1 MKISLNW
8 IKEFVEIPEI
18 EPKIAATKFTM
29 ATCEV
34 EGVEETGGF
43 LKNIIAVKIAAVK
56 NHPDSEHL
64 HLVEIDTG
72 TGKTEV
78 VCGAPNVEV
87 GKIVPYAKLGTVFP
101 GGFVIE
107 PKKIRGVESCGMLC
121 SQKELGLGNDNSGLW
136 IMPENSKIGANLAEI
151 CNVETDT
158 IFDIDNKSITH
169 RPDLWGHYGMAR
181 EFGLV
186 FGNPLKDK
194 FDKNWEEKIKSK
206 INAGET
212 SPVKI
217 EVKEN
222 TCCKAYWG
230 ISIDGVKVCESPDWI
245 KNRLT
250 NCGMRPIN
258 NIVDISNFVMLELGL
273 PNHIFDRDLI
283 FGGKIIVRPFGNQT
297 KFTTLDDV
305 ERELLPT
312 DTTVADAEKP
322 LVIAGIMGGAES
334 AVNENTTR
342 IFIESA
348 NWTDAEVRKTS
359 TRIGLRTDSLQ
370 RYEKSLDSQL
380 LERTL
385 LRIVELVLEI
395 CPDAKI
401 VGQIEKDGKEIVAPE
416 PKIIEIS
423 VGEINK
429 VLGKIIAKDEIVRI
443 LTGLDFGVNEKS
455 SENGGTFDIL
465 VPTNR
470 ATKDVEVDA
479 DIIEEIGRII
489 GFDNIEITP
498 RIEKILPMRLSQT
511 KITHRKIQD
520 FLIFNAGLLETMTNP
535 MVSESLLEKSKIGN
549 LNEKLVLVNAISK
562 DHDRMRPSII
572 PSLLQVGADNSRRF
586 DKFGCFEIAR
596 EYNFD
601 EKDFAKEKN
610 CLAIA
615 LFDKKESRFM
625 ELVNILERLIKYLNV
640 PAQIVAH
647 SDKFPNSE
655 LPTGG
660 DGRHWVGTH
669 PVEAVDVKIMGK
681 NQGFATTIHP
691 ILAKEWKIKGNLS
704 IAVIA
709 LSAFE
714 ANAPKDKVKYSP
726 LSKFPGSILDYT
738 IVAAQKT
745 PVLDILTVVEKLKI
759 ANVVDTK
766 IIDIF
771 DMDEKK
777 AVTLRT
783 EFLDKENTLSPEFLE
798 NAQKQILAG
807 LEKAGFP
814 LRV

>member
-29 ATCEV
+29 AACEV
-34 EGVEETGGF
+34 DGVEETGGF
-43 LKNIIAVKIAAVK
+43 LKNIIAVKIVAIK

-121 SQKELGLGNDNSGLW
+121 SQKELGLGDDNSGLW
-136 IMPENSKIGANLAEI
+136 IMPENTKIGATLAEI
-151 CNVETDT
+151 CKVDADV

-186 FGNPLKDK
+186 FGNPLKNK
-194 FDKNWEEKIKSK
+194 FDSAWEAKIKSNIK
-206 INAGET
+206 AGET
-212 SPVKI
+212 SPVKV
-217 EVKEN
+217 EVQEN

-230 ISIDGVKVCESPDWI
+230 ISIDGIKVGESPDWM

-250 NCGMRPIN
+250 ACGLRPIN

-273 PNHIFDRDLI
+273 PNHIFDRDFI
-283 FGGKIIVRPFGNQT
+283 EGGKVVIRPFGETT
-297 KFTTLDDV
+297 KFTTLDEI
-305 ERELLPT
+305 ERDMLPT
-312 DTTVADAEKP
+312 DTTVADAKKP
-322 LVIAGIMGGAES
+322 LVIAGVMGGAES
-334 AVNENTTR
+334 CVSDKTTR

-359 TRIGLRTDSLQ
+359 TRIGLRTDSVQ

-385 LRIVELVLEI
+385 LRIVELVMQI

-401 VGQIEKDGKEIVAPE
+401 VGQIEKDGKEVVAPA
-416 PKIIEIS
+416 PKIVEIS

-429 VLGKIIAKDEIVRI
+429 VLGKEIAKAEIVRI

-455 SENGGTFDIL
+455 AVSGGTFDIV
-465 VPTNR
+465 VPTYR
-470 ATKDVEVDA
+470 ATKDVEYDA

-489 GFDNIEITP
+489 GYDNIEITP

-511 KITHRKIQD
+511 KLTHRKIQD

-535 MVSESLLEKSKIGN
+535 MVSENLLEKSKIGD
-549 LNEKLVLVNAISK
+549 LAEKLVLVNAISK
-562 DHDRMRPSII
+562 DHDRMRPSLI
-572 PSLLQVGADNSRRF
+572 PSLLQVGSDNSRRF

-596 EYNFD
+596 EYRFD
-601 EKDFAKEKN
+601 EKDFAKEHN

-655 LPTGG
+655 LPK
-660 DGRHWVGTH
+660 DWIGTH
-669 PVEAVDVKIMGK
+669 PVETIDVKIMGK

-704 IAVIA
+704 VAVIDI
-709 LSAFE
+709 SAFE
-714 ANAPKDKVKYSP
+714 GVVPKDKIKYSP
-726 LSKFPGSILDYT
+726 LPKFPGSILDYT
-738 IVAAQKT
+738 IVADKKM
-745 PVLDILTVVEKLKI
+745 PVLDVLTIVEKLKV
-759 ANVVDTK
+759 ANIVDTK
-766 IIDIF
+766 VIDIF
-771 DMDEKK
+771 ALEDKK

-798 NAQKQILAG
+798 TAQKQILAG

>member
-18 EPKIAATKFTM
+18 DPKIAATKFTM
-29 ATCEV
+29 AACEV
-34 EGVEETGGF
+34 DGVEETGGF
-43 LKNIIAVKIAAVK
+43 FKNIIAAKIINIK

-72 TGKTEV
+72 AGKTEV
-78 VCGAPNVEV
+78 VCGAPNVEIR
-87 GKIVPYAKLGTVFP
+87 KIVPYAKLGTKFP
-101 GGFVIE
+101 DGFTIE

-136 IMPENSKIGANLAEI
+136 IMPENTKIGATLAEI
-151 CNVETDT
+151 CNVEPDV

-194 FDKNWEEKIKSK
+194 FDDVWKSKIKSNIK
-206 INAGET
+206 AGVE

-222 TCCKAYWG
+222 TCCKAYYG
-230 ISIDGVKVCESPDWI
+230 ISLDGVKVGESPDWM
-245 KNRLT
+245 KDRLT
-250 NCGMRPIN
+250 KCGLRPIN
-258 NIVDISNFVMLELGL
+258 NIVDISNYVMLELGL
-273 PNHIFDRDLI
+273 PNHIFDRDFI
-283 FGGKIIVRPFGNQT
+283 EGGKIVIRPFGEQT

-312 DTTVADAEKP
+312 DTAVADTKKP
-322 LVIAGIMGGAES
+322 LVIAGVMGGAES
-334 AVNENTTR
+334 GVNENTTR

-348 NWTDAEVRKTS
+348 NWIDAEVRKTS
-359 TRIGLRTDSLQ
+359 TRIGLRTDSVQ

-385 LRIVELVLEI
+385 LRLVELVMQI
-395 CPDAKI
+395 CPEAKI
-401 VGQIEKDGKEIVAPE
+401 VGQIEKDGKEIVAPA
-416 PKIIEIS
+416 PKVIEIS
-423 VGEINK
+423 VDKINK
-429 VLGKIIAKDEIVRI
+429 TLGKEIEKAEIVRI
-443 LTGLDFGVNEKS
+443 LQGLDFGVKEKS
-455 SENGGTFDIL
+455 ADFGGTFDIV
-465 VPTNR
+465 VPTYR
-470 ATKDVEVDA
+470 ATKDVEYDA

-489 GFDNIEITP
+489 GYDNIETTP

-511 KITHRKIQD
+511 KQTQRKIQD

-535 MVSESLLEKSKIGN
+535 MVSENLLEKSKIGD
-549 LNEKLVLVNAISK
+549 LAEKLVLMNAMSK

-572 PSLLQVGADNSRRF
+572 PSLLQVGSENSRRF

-596 EYNFD
+596 EYHFD
-601 EKDFAKEKN
+601 EKDFSREHN

-625 ELVNILERLIKYLNV
+625 ELVNIMERLLRYLNV
-640 PAQIVAH
+640 PAQIVTH
-647 SDKFPNSE
+647 SDKFSNSE
-655 LPTGG
+655 LPKN
-660 DGRHWVGTH
+660 WSGTH
-669 PVEAVDVKIMGK
+669 PIEAVDVKIMGK

-704 IAVIA
+704 IAVIDI
-709 LSAFE
+709 SAFE
-714 ANAPKDKVKYSP
+714 GVTPKDKIKYSP
-726 LSKFPGSILDYT
+726 LPKFPGSILDYT
-738 IVAAQKT
+738 IVADKKV
-745 PVLDILTVVEKLKI
+745 PVLDILTAVEKLKI
-759 ANVVDTK
+759 ANVVGTK
-766 IIDIF
+766 VIDIF
-771 DMDEKK
+771 DLDEKK

-783 EFLDKENTLSPEFLE
+783 EFLDKENTLSPQFLE
-798 NAQKQILAG
+798 EAQKQILSG

-814 LRV
+814 LRA